1 MQIIQKEVKSVKDT
15 GNYKRIVRLLS
26 SITLLAMLTAVYM
39 IFWYKLISPTT
50 GVWYW
55 RKGNWVICGLYIALV
70 LFFVSMY
77 GGFRLGDLEKGNVIY
92 SQILSIIFVNF
103 ITYIQMALLAY
114 RFPMVWIFLALTI
127 SDIII
132 IVLWTYIYAEI
143 YQHMFPPRRLLLVYG
158 NENAL
163 VLLDKLKRRRDRY
176 WIEKVIKVDEGE
188 DVIIEMAEMYDGIIL
203 SDIPTIA
210 RNKILKDCFNRSIRV
225 YMTPKISDILVRSS
239 REMHTFDTLLLLS
252 RNNGLTP
259 EQRMGKRCVDV
270 LISLIL
276 LILASPFMVVTAVAV
291 KLYDGGTVI
300 YKQKRLT
307 IDGKEF
313 YIYKFR
319 SMRMDAEKDGV
330 ARLAVQND
338 NRITIIGKIIR
349 MTRLDELPQLFNV
362 IKGDMSLVGPRPERP
377 EIASEYETVLPQFK
391 SRLKVKAGLT
401 GYAQI
406 YGKYNTT
413 PYDKLKLDLTYI
425 QNYSFILDFK
435 LILLTIKILFMK
447 ESTEGVSKSEDI
459 HREKVNTWKDE
470 N

>member
-1 MQIIQKEVKSVKDT
+1 MKDT

-26 SITLLAMLTAVYM
+26 SIALVSVLATVYM
-39 IFWYKLISPTT
+39 FFWYRLISPTT

-55 RKGNWVICGLYIALV
+55 RKGNWAIGGLYIALV

-114 RFPMVWIFLALTI
+114 RFPKVWIFLALTV
-127 SDIII
+127 SDIMI
-132 IVLWTYIYAEI
+132 IVLWTYVYAEI

-163 VLLDKLKRRRDRY
+163 VLLDKLKRRKDRY
-176 WIEKVIKVDEGE
+176 WIEKVIQIDEGE
-188 DVIIEMAEMYDGIIL
+188 DVIIKLAEMYDGIVL

-210 RNKILKDCFNRSIRV
+210 RNKILKECFDRSIRV

-239 REMHTFDTLLLLS
+239 SEMHTFDTLLLLS

-259 EQRMGKRCVDV
+259 EQRMGKRFIDVVISCV
-270 LISLIL
+270 L

-330 ARLAVQND
+330 ARLAAQND
-338 NRITIIGKIIR
+338 NRITKIGKIIR

-377 EIASEYETVLPQFK
+377 EIASEYEAILPQFK
-391 SRLKVKAGLT
+391 GRLKVKAGLT

-425 QNYSFILDFK
+425 QNYSFILDLK

-447 ESTEGVSKSEDI
+447 ESTEGVSDSGEAHED
-459 HREKVNTWKDE
+459 KVDAWKNE